1 MDLTEEQ
8 IVALRARAESEDVD
22 AQYEMG
28 WRQAIGMGL
37 EINDAEALKWLRL
50 AADQGHQL
58 AQNNLGARYATG
70 DGVDR
75 DLVAAYV
82 WFYRAA
88 DQGDRKAGKNRDSIA
103 KEMSATQMEEAKGK
117 LAMG

>member
-8 IVALRARAESEDVD
+8 IVALRSKADAEDVD

-37 EINDAEALKWLRL
+37 EMNDVEALKWLRL

-75 DLVAAYV
+75 DLVEAYV

-88 DQGDRKAGKNRDSIA
+88 EQGDRKAGKNRDSIA
-103 KEMSATQMEEAKGK
+103 NEMSATQMTEARGK
-117 LAMG
+117 IAAG